1 MKRKSILTPVFF
13 GIVALTAFLFI
24 YYSGKVFVA
33 RADIPRSSII
43 LYTVLIIIAEQ
54 LPVDLPQ
61 DAEVTVGFAVVLS
74 AILLFGKEAS
84 VLMIF
89 VSVLV
94 TELKRIKIMP
104 FFKSLFNISLYVVM
118 VGVAGFFYEFLGA
131 TPGKIDIYDD
141 ILNITALVVSY
152 FLVNVG
158 LLTICISLLGR
169 EKISHVFVK
178 NFKWALP
185 NYLALAPLG
194 VLLSVI
200 FIEVK
205 IMGIILFLV
214 PLLVARHSFKLYMNM
229 KKVYFDT
236 IQALVTAIE
245 AKDPYTRGHSD
256 RVAHYANLIS
266 NEMNLSEKYANSLNC
281 AALLHDI
288 GKIGVPEHILNKPG
302 KLSEEEFEKV
312 KTHPVLGATIVK
324 KIDFMADSSLFIRYH
339 HERQDGTG
347 YPEGLIGDNIPLGA
361 AILSVADAYD
371 ALTSDRPY
379 RKAKSPEDAIEEIEK
394 NSGTQFKPEVV
405 RALKK
410 ALEKERDDS
419 AT

>member
-33 RADIPRSSII
+33 RAYIPRSSII

-54 LPVDLPQ
+54 LPVHLPQ

>member
-54 LPVDLPQ
+54 LPVHLPQ

>member
-1 MKRKSILTPVFF
+1 MKKKSILTPVFF

-54 LPVDLPQ
+54 LPVHLPQ